1 MTAGAFASFV
11 TSLLL
16 LYKPVKTL
24 GNTLTN
30 IQNIFVAMGR
40 VFELFDLHPNIKDKK
55 DAITLKGLNNKVEFK
70 NVCFEYVEN
79 HPVLK
84 NLSLTVT
91 KLLLL

>member
-1 MTAGAFASFV
+1 
-11 TSLLL
+11 
-16 LYKPVKTL
+16 
-24 GNTLTN
+24 
-30 IQNIFVAMGR
+30 MGR

-84 NLSLTVT
+84 NLSLTVNKNET
-91 KLLLL
+91 VAIVGNSGGGKSTLVMTLHRAQLQLTV